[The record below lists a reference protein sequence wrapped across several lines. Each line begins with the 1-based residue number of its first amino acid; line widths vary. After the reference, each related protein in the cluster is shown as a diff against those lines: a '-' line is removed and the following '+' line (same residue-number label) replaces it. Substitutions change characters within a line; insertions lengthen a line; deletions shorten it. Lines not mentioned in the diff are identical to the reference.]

1 MGPEKETRSEEK
13 RKEEVPICWDTF
25 KSWGAGWSG
34 WEAKAVV
41 AEDGKTNER
50 TEVEVLFRF
59 CQKMRILSSETL
71 PKPLNWIKEIF
82 DLNKVSLVRH

>member
-1 MGPEKETRSEEK
+1 M
-13 RKEEVPICWDTF
+13 
-25 KSWGAGWSG
+25 
-34 WEAKAVV
+34 V

-71 PKPLNWIKEIF
+71 PKPLNLIKEIF

>member
-1 MGPEKETRSEEK
+1 M
-13 RKEEVPICWDTF
+13 
-25 KSWGAGWSG
+25 
-34 WEAKAVV
+34 V

-59 CQKMRILSSETL
+59 GRKMRILSSETL
-71 PKPLNWIKEIF
+71 PKPLNLIKEIF